1 MSPLLCSPLCSP
13 LCGPL
18 CSPSA
23 DRSAT
28 PQRSIVCAYR
38 THPAQG
44 LHTQC
49 PPCTHTGR
57 TLGTCTRPP
66 FHPPTPPRSWFLVLP
81 AAVGFAA
88 VLLLLLYSACLVE
101 TVDDEAILGLL
112 TILPTYCPLWRYILS
127 LAVHTMAIY
136 LLCLRLL
143 QALLGLVRR
152 GIGVDEAQI
161 QDLASNLADQ
171 LEAYR
176 ALSDQIDKALA
187 RRPAPPRAAATLGTL
202 HPHTSLPPHRWLTAR
217 PPKAR
222 GTWRRYGSRMHRAA
236 ACKTRELGAD
246 PPMHTHL
253 HLMPQVAR
261 KLATNLTA
269 NKQSEFAT
277 DTARAHASD
286 TVYHKV
292 FKLLSQV
299 SKQSLASDE

>member
-1 MSPLLCSPLCSP
+1 M
-13 LCGPL
+13 
-18 CSPSA
+18 
-23 DRSAT
+23 
-28 PQRSIVCAYR
+28 
-38 THPAQG
+38 
-44 LHTQC
+44 
-49 PPCTHTGR
+49 
-57 TLGTCTRPP
+57 
-66 FHPPTPPRSWFLVLP
+66 LP

-187 RRPAPPRAAATLGTL
+187 RRPAPPRAAAA
-202 HPHTSLPPHRWLTAR
+202 PP
-217 PPKAR
+217 
-222 GTWRRYGSRMHRAA
+222 RAA
-236 ACKTRELGAD
+236 AAPQPRSAPSTLTPVYRPTGGLPQDHRRRGARGAGTAAACTELQPAR
-246 PPMHTHL
+246 HVSWVQTHPCI
-253 HLMPQVAR
+253 HIYISWR
-261 KLATNLTA
+261 RW
-269 NKQSEFAT
+269 
-277 DTARAHASD
+277 RASWQP
-286 TVYHKV
+286 T
-292 FKLLSQV
+292 
-299 SKQSLASDE
+299 